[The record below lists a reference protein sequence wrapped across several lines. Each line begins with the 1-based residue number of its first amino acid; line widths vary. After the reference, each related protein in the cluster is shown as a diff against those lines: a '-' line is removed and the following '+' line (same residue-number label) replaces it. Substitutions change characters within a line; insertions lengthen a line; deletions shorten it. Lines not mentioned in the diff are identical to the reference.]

1 MLSLL
6 AAAYALNFLDRQIVN
21 ILGGSIKADLHLSDA
36 EFGLLTGTAFGLFYA
51 TLGIPIARLA
61 DRTQRVGVLSLS
73 LLVWSSFTMLCG
85 FVKSYPQLFL
95 ARMGVGIGEAGGTP
109 PSQSLICDYFPDAR
123 RATMLAIFNL
133 GLPIGSALGF
143 FVGGALEAAIGW
155 QWTMIVA
162 GIPGIVLAI
171 VIKLCVRELPRGT
184 ADGLRSGEIRGESF
198 GRSLKTLL
206 ANRSYLLVITGA
218 ACAVFMIYVTN
229 AWIPQ
234 FFARV
239 HGMKTPEI
247 GAWIAL
253 CISVG
258 GGIGVLGGGLVADG
272 LKRRQWAGDLWV
284 PAITLVVAFAAFLLI
299 LFAKQVPVALG
310 AMFVMYLFGFAWIG
324 PTSATA
330 QRLAPVT
337 SRSLATGVQLL
348 IGNIVSLT
356 LGPPLV
362 GYFSDRFLP
371 VYGDESLRYAL
382 LCVSWVG
389 LLGAVC
395 YIAARPRD
403 AGAARA

>member
-1 MLSLL
+1 VLSLL